1 MQSWEIFS
9 VIALLVFLGLVAILL
24 KSSGR
29 RRLPYFS
36 RGQLLTKGEAAFYQY
51 LRRALPPGTS
61 LAPKVRLCDIIDC
74 DTAARRK
81 GFWNRINQKHADFV
95 LINTETTDILLIIEL
110 DDATHNRRDRQ
121 MRDAFVD
128 QAFAAAGIEILH
140 VKAAAKYSVNELR
153 ANVMAR
159 VTGM

>member
-9 VIALLVFLGLVAILL
+9 VIALLVLLCLVAILL

-36 RGQLLTKGEAAFYQY
+36 RGQLLTRGEAVFYQS
-51 LRRALPPGTS
+51 LRRALPAGTS